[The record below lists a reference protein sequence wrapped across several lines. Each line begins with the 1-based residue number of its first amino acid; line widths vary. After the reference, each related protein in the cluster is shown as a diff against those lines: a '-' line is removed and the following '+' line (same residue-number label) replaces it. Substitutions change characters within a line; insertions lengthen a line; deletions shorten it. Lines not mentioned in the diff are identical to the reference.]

1 MYNYSKNNFTTQFTE
16 LMYKFK
22 DLLRNRIIYKSNQI
36 KPNMQHEINQSLKFS
51 QSDIHTRERY
61 EVRNT
66 THLFFIVSENNS

>member
-22 DLLRNRIIYKSNQI
+22 DLLPYRIIYKSNQI

-51 QSDIHTRERY
+51 QSD
-61 EVRNT
+61 
-66 THLFFIVSENNS
+66 L